1 MHCVAIDLIE
11 SSIARFSGGHESCFI
26 RLSNSLAAC
35 VFYDR
40 SKMSFYNKSDSDTIG
55 MNLVAVEYYNRKFG
69 DDKAAAFIHLVREIG
84 EIAFAMERNNIEHAK
99 LELTESTAL
108 LYYLASRYELDLD
121 ANIKSL
127 YTKKLETLKTSTKS
141 Q

>member
-1 MHCVAIDLIE
+1 
-11 SSIARFSGGHESCFI
+11 
-26 RLSNSLAAC
+26 
-35 VFYDR
+35 
-40 SKMSFYNKSDSDTIG
+40 MSFYNKSDCDTIE

-84 EIAFAMERNNIEHAK
+84 EIAFAMEKNNMEHAK

-108 LYYLASRYELDLD
+108 LYYLASKYELDLD
-121 ANIKSL
+121 ANIESL
-127 YTKKLETLKTSTKS
+127 YTKRLEIFNRSTNS